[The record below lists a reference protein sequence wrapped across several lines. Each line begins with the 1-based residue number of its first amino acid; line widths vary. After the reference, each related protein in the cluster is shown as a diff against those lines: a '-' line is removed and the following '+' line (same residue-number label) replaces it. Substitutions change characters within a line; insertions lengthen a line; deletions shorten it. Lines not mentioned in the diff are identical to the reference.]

1 MKINEASSQS
11 GGSSAEDIK
20 QLEEISKK
28 LEHVYGTKGF
38 KDLLKRPDLFQM
50 LRNKSAVQKPDEIS
64 LDQILS
70 RLNNG
75 T

>member
-1 MKINEASSQS
+1 
-11 GGSSAEDIK
+11 
-20 QLEEISKK
+20 
-28 LEHVYGTKGF
+28 
-38 KDLLKRPDLFQM
+38 M

-70 RLNNG
+70 RLNDG